1 MTHNN
6 DLKKNILSKILKY
19 RISACLFIL
28 LLSSTSCRADNFTST
43 KSYPSAGF
51 EVSVELPEHIS
62 PGDTMQF
69 NVSIASNRTLR
80 FILKTCLI
88 YGAGY
93 FTEWQKLVETEIQA
107 GKTTTGM
114 GNFTIPSDI
123 NSGPI
128 MVWIFV
134 EFTGKDDYQLV
145 DGKKFYSRWSA
156 VFQGPYVESPQVAE
170 MRRNFEN
177 LTGRYENL
185 TAEYLSLLLNS
196 RELQAAF
203 DNISIRFTELLTNY
217 QALNYS
223 YWHLWQDYMQLNAT
237 YTGTLS
243 KYAELSEKYESTA
256 ANLEATR
263 MQLYA
268 VAGVAVVLLVM
279 LILRLIKGRPKP
291 SPPSPEKPPEATIR
305 HE

>member
-1 MTHNN
+1 M
-6 DLKKNILSKILKY
+6 
-19 RISACLFIL
+19 FIL
-28 LLSSTSCRADNFTST
+28 LLSSISCRADSFTLT

-51 EVSVELPEHIS
+51 KVSIELPEHVS

-69 NVSIASNRTLR
+69 NVSITSNRTLR
-80 FILKTCLI
+80 FILQTCLI

-107 GKTTTGM
+107 GKTATGS

-128 MVWIFV
+128 MVWIFI
-134 EFTGKDDYQLV
+134 EFTGEDDYQLV
-145 DGKKFYSRWSA
+145 EGEKFYSRWSA
-156 VFQGPYVESPQVAE
+156 VFQGPYVESPQVAK
-170 MRRNFEN
+170 MRNDLET
-177 LTGRYENL
+177 LTEKYENQ
-185 TAEYLSLLLNS
+185 TAEYLSLLLNF
-196 RELQAAF
+196 RELQGAF
-203 DNISIRFTELLTNY
+203 DNVSIRFMELSTNY

-223 YWHLWQDYMQLNAT
+223 YSNLWQDYMELNAT
-237 YTGTLS
+237 YTEMLGNYT
-243 KYAELSEKYESTA
+243 ELSEKYESTA
-256 ANLEATR
+256 TTLEATK

-268 VAGVAVVLLVM
+268 ATGVALVLLVV

-291 SPPSPEKPPEATIR
+291 PPPSPEKSPEATIR